1 MISEDE
7 LREVLEKLVLGTST
21 HPQWCNMDKTIPKAI
36 SEILAWHNKETEK
49 LQRKVVELGILLRG
63 KLEEHR
69 DVVNKLQAR
78 IKELEAN
85 IERLEIELYGRKL
98 QTKP

>member
-1 MISEDE
+1 MTPEDE
-7 LREVLEKLVLGTST
+7 LRCIL
-21 HPQWCNMDKTIPKAI
+21 MDSGNVRGIDTTVSK
-36 SEILAWHNKETEK
+36 ILAWHNKEIEK
-49 LQRKVVELGILLRG
+49 LQAENKELRACHEAELGVCQ
-63 KLEEHR
+63 EHC
-69 DVVNKLQAR
+69 DEIKKLQAR